1 MSDSI
6 QEFVERK
13 ENQLETSIRGGLL
26 KQKDAYGT
34 LCRFTDIVRL
44 GIHFLKNDTGLFND
58 NTPRNMIILFIFT
71 YLILL

>member
-1 MSDSI
+1 MGDSI

-13 ENQLETSIRGGLL
+13 ENQLETSIHDGLL
-26 KQKDAYGT
+26 KQKDAYDI
-34 LCRFTDIVRL
+34 LCRFAALTRM

-58 NTPRNMIILFIFT
+58 NTPRNMIVLFIFT